1 MAAAAQNRNS
11 IVANGWR
18 MPPEWA
24 KQDWLWIGF
33 PHDPVE
39 WPEALPRAQEQI
51 AGFANA
57 VAESGQE
64 VRLLVRD
71 AANEARARQL
81 TTAAVR
87 LERRVYGDVW
97 LRDTGPLVVR
107 DGAGGRRAMRFGFNG
122 WGGKFEMEGDQT
134 IGAEIARDA
143 GLEVETA
150 DWILE
155 GGAIDSDGTGTVV
168 TTAQCLLNANRNP
181 ALSREEIEERLRR
194 DLGFTRVVW
203 LGDGL
208 LNDHTDGHVD
218 NLARFVGPG
227 RIAIPRASMPDDPNR
242 AIYDDARARAE
253 DAGLEVA
260 NMPSPGLVSAGDFAE
275 PASYM
280 NFTVTAHLV
289 AVPVFGSVHDEEAVE
304 TVKALFP
311 GRQVLGLPADAV
323 LAGGGGFHC
332 ASQQMPSAE
341 DEAGD
346 EPGDE
351 TGG

>member
-1 MAAAAQNRNS
+1 MAN
-11 IVANGWR
+11 VWR

-39 WPEALPRAQEQI
+39 WPEALSRAQEQI
-51 AGFANA
+51 AAFANA

-81 TTAAVR
+81 TSAAVT
-87 LERRVYGDVW
+87 LERRTYGDVW
-97 LRDTGPLVVR
+97 LRDTGPLVVC

-143 GLEVETA
+143 GLPVETA

-155 GGAIDSDGTGTVV
+155 GGAIDNDGAGTVV
-168 TTAQCLLNANRNP
+168 TTEQCLLNPNRNP
-181 ALSREEIEERLRR
+181 ALTRGEIEERLKR
-194 DLGFTRVVW
+194 DLGFSRVVW

-227 RIAIPRASMPDDPNR
+227 RIAIPRASMADDPNR

-253 DAGLEVA
+253 DAGLEVSE
-260 NMPSPGLVSAGDFAE
+260 MPSPGLISAGDFAE

-280 NFTVTAHLV
+280 NFTVTTHLV
-289 AVPVFGSVHDEEAVE
+289 AVPVFGSVHDEEAIAVLGS
-304 TVKALFP
+304 LFP
-311 GRQVLGLPADAV
+311 GRQVVGLPADAV

-332 ASQQMPSAE
+332 ASQQMPAAE
-341 DEAGD
+341 PA
-346 EPGDE
+346 
-351 TGG
+351 